1 MCSPGLHRDEKT
13 LVELAQQ
20 GDSTAFGEIYDRN
33 VSTVYQY
40 AYTLL
45 GNRSEAEDLT
55 AEAFLRA
62 LQAIRHYRWTGRPV
76 SAWLLTI
83 ARNLGINQLR
93 RNQRTKEIL
102 RLVPATTP
110 RDPPEVGSAPDVD
123 IQECRRAILSLG
135 PVDRDV
141 IILRFVLGLDYPQVA
156 QVLGKSVNNVR
167 VMQYRA
173 LRRLREK
180 LAPAESADRS
190 AAPSGEEPQPR
201 TRASSREGSSCA
213 VPGLLH
219 SRTSRTE
226 GSHRKLA

>member
-20 GDSTAFGEIYDRN
+20 GDSTAFGEIYERH
-33 VSTVYQY
+33 VSTVFQY

-62 LQAIRHYRWTGRPV
+62 LQAIRRYRWTGRPV

-93 RNQRTKEIL
+93 RKKRTKEIL
-102 RLVPATTP
+102 RLVPVTIP
-110 RDPPEVGSAPDVD
+110 RDPAEVGSASDVD
-123 IQECRRAILSLG
+123 IRECRRAILSLG

-141 IILRFVLGLDYPQVA
+141 VILRFILGLDYPQVA

-167 VMQYRA
+167 VMQCRA

-180 LAPAESADRS
+180 LAPAECADLATKRIPGM
-190 AAPSGEEPQPR
+190 AAPRIPARRAAPR
-201 TRASSREGSSCA
+201 ET
-213 VPGLLH
+213 
-219 SRTSRTE
+219 
-226 GSHRKLA
+226 